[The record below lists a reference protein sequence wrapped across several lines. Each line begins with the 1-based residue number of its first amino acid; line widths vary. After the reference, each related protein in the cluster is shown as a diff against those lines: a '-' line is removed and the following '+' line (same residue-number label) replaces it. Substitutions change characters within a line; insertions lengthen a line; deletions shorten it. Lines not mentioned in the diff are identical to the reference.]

1 MPAIALPTT
10 DDGLQAHHGC
20 YGSLLLRRCWLDWLA
35 AGLAWNAG
43 SACLLDCWI
52 CLVANA
58 GFWLELPVE
67 SKAGMRRS

>member
-35 AGLAWNAG
+35 ACWAGLER
-43 SACLLDCWI
+43 WI
-52 CLVANA
+52 CLPA
-58 GFWLELPVE
+58 GLLDLPC
-67 SKAGMRRS
+67 G